1 MTEAPRIEQ
10 REAQPYAAIRTR
22 VTMAQ
27 IPEACPPLIGQV
39 AEWLGS
45 RGLSPSGPPFFRYA
59 AFEGEHEVIDVGFP
73 MARAPEVGDG
83 RVTIGVF
90 PAGRYLSLRYWGHYS
105 GIGGATK
112 ALLAHGDAEGVAW
125 DASADG
131 SQWGARIEWY
141 PTDPM
146 AEPDPAKWL
155 TEIAIRLRD

>member
-1 MTEAPRIEQ
+1 MNESPRIEQ
-10 REAQPYAAIRTR
+10 RAAQPYAAIRTR

-27 IPEACPPLIGQV
+27 IPDACPPLIGQV
-39 AEWLGS
+39 LEWLRS

-73 MARAPEVGDG
+73 VARALDQGDG
-83 RVTIGVF
+83 RVSVGVF
-90 PAGRYLSLRYWGHYS
+90 PAGRYLTVKHWGHYS
-105 GIGGATK
+105 GIGNATK
-112 ALLAHGDAEGVAW
+112 ALLAHGEAQGLVW

-131 SQWGARIEWY
+131 SQWAARIEWY

-155 TEIAIRLRD
+155 TELAILLRD